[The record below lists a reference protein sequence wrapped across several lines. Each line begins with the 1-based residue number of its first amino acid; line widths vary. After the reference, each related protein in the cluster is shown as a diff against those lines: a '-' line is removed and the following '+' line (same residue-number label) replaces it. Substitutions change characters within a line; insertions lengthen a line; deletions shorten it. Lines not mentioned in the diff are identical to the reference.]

1 MSHDETEFPDSTD
14 SSGST
19 DEFIQN
25 LEDELDDDGSDN
37 SSSDE
42 EAESEDSR
50 IKRLKSDSTSET
62 ETSTSAGTAEQKLV
76 SSVNVDVC
84 MHPGSF
90 GGICI
95 HCGQKVDGE
104 SGVSFGYIRKGLKLD
119 DKEISRV
126 RGIDVKNLLNRRKLC
141 LVLDLDHTLLNTTS
155 LHRLSPEEM
164 HLKTHTDSLEDI
176 SKGSLFMLAHMQ
188 VMTKLRPFVR
198 TFLKQASEMFEMYIY
213 TMGDRQYSLEMAR
226 LLDPQEEY
234 FKDKVIS
241 REDGTQK
248 NVKDLDLVL
257 GTENSILI
265 LDDKEEVWPKYRDNL
280 ILMERYHFF
289 NSSCQDFG
297 LQRKSLV
304 ALHIDENETDGAL
317 AKILEVLRQINYKF
331 FDELQGDLVDRDV
344 RQVLSSFQGEVL
356 RGCVIIFSL
365 NFRGDLRKLRRI
377 AERLGAT
384 CLKKHDPTVTHV
396 VATDFVTKESRWAV
410 KEKKFL
416 VNRRWLEAANFF
428 LQKQPEENFLCQNTL
443 VSGN

>member
-1 MSHDETEFPDSTD
+1 MSDDETEFPDSTD

-19 DEFIQN
+19 DELIEK
-25 LEDELDDDGSDN
+25 LEDELDDDGADN

-42 EAESEDSR
+42 EAQSQDSR
-50 IKRLKSDSTSET
+50 IKRLKSDSTSVT
-62 ETSTSAGTAEQKLV
+62 EASTSEGTTEQK
-76 SSVNVDVC
+76 SDGC

-95 HCGQKVDGE
+95 HCGQKVDAE
-104 SGVSFGYIRKGLKLD
+104 SGVSFGYIHKGLKLD

-126 RGIDVKNLLNRRKLC
+126 RDIDVKNLLNRRKLC
-141 LVLDLDHTLLNTTS
+141 LVLDLDHTLLNTTF
-155 LHRLSPEEM
+155 LYRLSSEEM

-176 SKGSLFMLAHMQ
+176 SKGSLFMLEHVQ

-198 TFLKQASEMFEMYIY
+198 TFLKEASEMFEMYIY
-213 TMGDRQYSLEMAR
+213 TMGDRRYSLEMAK
-226 LLDPQEEY
+226 LLDPQGLY

-297 LQRKSLV
+297 LQCKSLA
-304 ALHIDENETDGAL
+304 ALNIDENETDGAL

-344 RQVLSSFQGEVL
+344 RQVLSSFRGEVL
-356 RGCVIIFSL
+356 RGCVIVFSL
-365 NFRGDLRKLRRI
+365 NFRGDLRILRRI

-410 KEKKFL
+410 EEKKFL
-416 VNRRWLEAANFF
+416 VNRRWLEAADFYF
-428 LQKQPEENFLCQNTL
+428 QKQPEENFLCQNAL
-443 VSGN
+443 VSGS